1 MNSTRN
7 LLHGCK
13 MFRKMSWLRYVQL
26 YNDGKLPISFHLRK
40 TRIENM
46 RGKIQYEKDQDLL
59 RSLL

>member
-1 MNSTRN
+1 
-7 LLHGCK
+7 

-40 TRIENM
+40 TRIENV